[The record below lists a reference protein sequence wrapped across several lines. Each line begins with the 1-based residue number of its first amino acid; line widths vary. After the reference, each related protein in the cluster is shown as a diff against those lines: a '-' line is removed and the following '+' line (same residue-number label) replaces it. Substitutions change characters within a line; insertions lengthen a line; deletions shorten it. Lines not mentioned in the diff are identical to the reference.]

1 MISLHSLS
9 KLIYSQRCYAEV
21 SGAQQQPVAAAGGL
35 AYHRRWDEGRAMELS
50 WLTTIVPLAV
60 FATTLWLIGRV
71 KGWLLHR
78 AILDRPVERS
88 THAIPVPRGAGI
100 AIMPVLIAL
109 WLALAL
115 AGVAPPGAEVI
126 AAAAAGLTLLSW
138 IDDLR
143 GLPIGLRLLGHA
155 AAVAVG
161 LAFLP
166 REAVFQGCLPPLADA
181 AAAAILWV
189 WFVNLFNFMDGIDGI
204 TGIEATALGLGIPLA
219 AGLAGTADP
228 GSAALALSIAAAG
241 LAFLRWNWHPAK
253 IFLGDVGSVPLGYL
267 LGWLL
272 LDLAGHGLWASA
284 LILPLYYLADAS
296 LTIARRIL
304 RGERFWQ
311 AHRQHFY
318 QRALGAGGD
327 HAGVARLVLAGDIT
341 LVALALFAV
350 TQPWLA
356 LVLAMLVVAVLLL
369 FMERRARLARA

>member
-1 MISLHSLS
+1 
-9 KLIYSQRCYAEV
+9 
-21 SGAQQQPVAAAGGL
+21 
-35 AYHRRWDEGRAMELS
+35 MELS

-60 FATTLWLIGRV
+60 FGITLWLTGRV
-71 KGWLLHR
+71 RSWLRRR

-88 THAIPVPRGAGI
+88 THSVPVPRGGGI
-100 AIMPVLIAL
+100 ALMPVLIAL

-115 AGVAPPGAEVI
+115 AGFVPPGTAVI

-143 GLPIGLRLLGHA
+143 GLPIGLRLLGHG
-155 AAVAVG
+155 AAVATG

-166 REAVFQGCLPPLADA
+166 PEAVFQGWLPPLADA
-181 AAAAILWV
+181 GAAALLWV

-204 TGIEATALGLGIPLA
+204 TGIETAALGLGIPLA
-219 AGLAGTADP
+219 AALEGIADP
-228 GSAALALSIAAAG
+228 GIAALSLSIAAAG

-272 LDLAGHGLWASA
+272 LDLAAHGLWAPA

-304 RGERFWQ
+304 RREPFWR

-318 QRALGAGGD
+318 QRALGTGGD
-327 HAGVARLVLAGDIT
+327 HAAVARLVLAGDTT

-350 TQPWLA
+350 TQPRLA
-356 LVLAMLVVAVLLL
+356 LVLAVLVVAVMLL
-369 FMERRARLARA
+369 FMERRARLLRA

>member
-1 MISLHSLS
+1 
-9 KLIYSQRCYAEV
+9 
-21 SGAQQQPVAAAGGL
+21 
-35 AYHRRWDEGRAMELS
+35 MELS
-50 WLTTIVPLAV
+50 WLTMVVPLAV
-60 FATTLWLIGRV
+60 FVITLWLIGRV
-71 KGWLLHR
+71 QGWLQRR

-88 THAIPVPRGAGI
+88 THSIPVPRGGGI

-115 AGVAPPGAEVI
+115 AGFVPPGTAVI

-143 GLPIGLRLLGHA
+143 GLPIGLRLLGHV
-155 AAVAVG
+155 AAVATG
-161 LAFLP
+161 LSFLP
-166 REAVFQGCLPPLADA
+166 PDAVFQGWLPPLADTVA
-181 AAAAILWV
+181 AALLWV

-204 TGIEATALGLGIPLA
+204 TGIETAALGLGIPVA
-219 AGLAGTADP
+219 AALEGIADP
-228 GSAALALSIAAAG
+228 GTAALALSIAAAG

-272 LDLAGHGLWASA
+272 LDLAARGLWAPA

-296 LTIARRIL
+296 LTIAWRIL
-304 RGERFWQ
+304 RGEPFWR

-327 HAGVARLVLAGDIT
+327 HAAVARLVLAGDAT

-350 TQPWLA
+350 TQPRLA
-356 LVLAMLVVAVLLL
+356 LVLAVLVVAVLLL
-369 FMERRARLARA
+369 FMERRARLLRA

>member
-1 MISLHSLS
+1 
-9 KLIYSQRCYAEV
+9 V
-21 SGAQQQPVAAAGGL
+21 GAL
-35 AYHRRWDEGRAMELS
+35 AYHPRQDEDRAMELS

-60 FATTLWLIGRV
+60 FVTTLWLIERV
-71 KGWLLHR
+71 RGWLRRR

-88 THAIPVPRGAGI
+88 THSVPVPRGGGI
-100 AIMPVLIAL
+100 AIMPVLIAV
-109 WLALAL
+109 WLVLAL
-115 AGVAPPGAEVI
+115 AGLAPPGA
-126 AAAAAGLTLLSW
+126 AAAAAAAACLTLLSW

-143 GLPIGLRLLGHA
+143 GLPIGIRLLGHV
-155 AAVAVG
+155 AAVAAG

-166 REAVFQGCLPPLADA
+166 SAAVFQGRLPPLADA
-181 AAAAILWV
+181 GATAIFWV

-204 TGIEATALGLGIPLA
+204 AGIEATALGLGIPLA
-219 AGLAGTADP
+219 AGLAGITDP
-228 GSAALALSIAAAG
+228 GSAALSLSIAAAG

-272 LDLAGHGLWASA
+272 LGLAAHGLWAPA

-304 RGERFWQ
+304 RGEPFWR

-318 QRALGAGGD
+318 QRALGPGGD
-327 HAGVARLVLAGDIT
+327 HAAVARLVLAGDTT

-350 TQPWLA
+350 AQPWLA
-356 LVLAMLVVAVLLL
+356 LTLAVMVVAVMLL
-369 FMERRARLARA
+369 FMERRARLVRA

>member
-1 MISLHSLS
+1 
-9 KLIYSQRCYAEV
+9 
-21 SGAQQQPVAAAGGL
+21 
-35 AYHRRWDEGRAMELS
+35 MELS

-60 FATTLWLIGRV
+60 FVITLWLTGRV
-71 KGWLLHR
+71 AGWLRRR
-78 AILDRPVERS
+78 AILDQPVERS
-88 THAIPVPRGAGI
+88 THSVPVPRGGGI
-100 AIMPVLIAL
+100 AIMPVLIVL

-115 AGVAPPGAEVI
+115 AGFVPPGTAVI

-143 GLPIGLRLLGHA
+143 GLPIALRLLGHV
-155 AAVAVG
+155 AAVATG
-161 LAFLP
+161 LTFLP
-166 REAVFQGCLPPLADA
+166 PETVFQGWLPPLADTVA
-181 AAAAILWV
+181 AAVFWV

-204 TGIEATALGLGIPLA
+204 TGIETAALGLGIPLA
-219 AGLAGTADP
+219 AAVEGIADP
-228 GSAALALSIAAAG
+228 GTAALALSVAAAG

-272 LDLAGHGLWASA
+272 LDLAGHGLWAPA

-296 LTIARRIL
+296 LTIARRFL

-327 HAGVARLVLAGDIT
+327 HAAVARLVLAGDAT

-356 LVLAMLVVAVLLL
+356 LLLAILVVAVLLL
-369 FMERRARLARA
+369 FMERRARLLRA